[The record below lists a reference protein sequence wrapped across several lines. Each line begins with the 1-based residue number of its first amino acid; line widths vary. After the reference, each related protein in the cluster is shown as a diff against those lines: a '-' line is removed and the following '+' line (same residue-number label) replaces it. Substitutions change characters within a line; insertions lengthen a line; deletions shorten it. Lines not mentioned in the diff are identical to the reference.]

1 MMRYFVDT
9 NLIIDAIDKKKP
21 EAISKLNAVLM
32 DEASEVFVNRLVYLE
47 TLRTVKLSNSKN
59 FTALKSVFENFETLD
74 ITQAIYDQAIAL
86 SRYSQ
91 SKGITLKKCAAID
104 FLHFMTAKY
113 YRLEMLGYDG
123 DMEKLAVIH
132 SDWLNENPKK
142 YHFTHP

>member
-1 MMRYFVDT
+1 MRYCIDT

-21 EAISKLNAVLM
+21 EAISKLNTVLM

-47 TLRTVKLSNSKN
+47 TLRTVKLSSSKN

-74 ITQAIYDQAIAL
+74 INQAIYDQAIAL

-91 SKGITLKKCAAID
+91 SKGITLKGKCAAID

-113 YRLEMLGYDG
+113 YQLEMLAYDG
-123 DMEKLAVIH
+123 DMEILAAVYTG
-132 SDWLNENPKK
+132 WE
-142 YHFTHP
+142 TEQA